1 MSYSLK
7 ITSQPINFQQYLNP
21 SFKIAFRILEQHTT
35 MKKYVIIGGSK
46 GIGKETAEL
55 LAAEGNEV
63 IVFSRTPY
71 EGPAHS
77 IDWEEFDVLSDDWE
91 DRMPENIDGL
101 VYSVGSIQLKPF
113 KGLKPE
119 IFESDFQLQVI
130 GAVKSLQAAYKN
142 FNTDGV
148 PSVVLYSTV
157 AVQRGMPFHATV
169 SASKG
174 AIEGLTRAIAS
185 EWAPKARINCIA
197 PSLTDTPL
205 AAKLLSTPEKKTT
218 IGNNNPMKR
227 VGEPADIAEMTVFL
241 LSNKASWIT
250 GQIIHIDGGQSVL

>member
-1 MSYSLK
+1 
-7 ITSQPINFQQYLNP
+7 
-21 SFKIAFRILEQHTT
+21 
-35 MKKYVIIGGSK
+35 MKKYIIIGGSK
-46 GIGKETAEL
+46 GIGKETAEI

-91 DRMPENIDGL
+91 DRMPDNIDGL
-101 VYSVGSIQLKPF
+101 VYSVGSINLKPF

-119 IFESDFQLQVI
+119 VFQADFQLQVM
-130 GAVKSLQAAYKN
+130 GAVKALQAASTN
-142 FNTDGV
+142 FNTNGI

-205 AAKLLSTPEKKTT
+205 AGRLVSTPEKKAAL
-218 IGNNNPMKR
+218 GNNNPMKR
-227 VGEPADIAEMTVFL
+227 IGEPTDVAEMTAFL
-241 LSNKASWIT
+241 LSDKASWIT
-250 GQIIHIDGGQSVL
+250 GQVIHIDGGQSVL

>member
-1 MSYSLK
+1 
-7 ITSQPINFQQYLNP
+7 
-21 SFKIAFRILEQHTT
+21 
-35 MKKYVIIGGSK
+35 MKKYIIIGGSK
-46 GIGKETAEL
+46 GIGKETAEI

-91 DRMPENIDGL
+91 DRMPDNIDGL
-101 VYSVGSIQLKPF
+101 VYSVGSINLKPF

-119 IFESDFQLQVI
+119 VFQADFQLQVI
-130 GAVKSLQAAYKN
+130 GAVKALQAASTN
-142 FNTDGV
+142 FNTNGI

-205 AAKLLSTPEKKTT
+205 AGRLVSTPEKKAAL
-218 IGNNNPMKR
+218 GNNNPMKR
-227 VGEPADIAEMTVFL
+227 IGEPTDVAEMTAFL
-241 LSNKASWIT
+241 LSDKASWMT
-250 GQIIHIDGGQSVL
+250 GQVIHIDGGQSVL

>member
-1 MSYSLK
+1 
-7 ITSQPINFQQYLNP
+7 
-21 SFKIAFRILEQHTT
+21 
-35 MKKYVIIGGSK
+35 MKKYVIVGGSK

-55 LAAEGNEV
+55 LAAEGHQV
-63 IVFSRTPY
+63 TVFSRTPY
-71 EGPAHS
+71 EGPAHT
-77 IDWEEFDVLSDDWE
+77 IEWEEFDVLEDSWE
-91 DRMPENIDGL
+91 DQMPEDIDGL
-101 VYSVGSIQLKPF
+101 VYSVGSINLKPF
-113 KGLKPE
+113 RGLKTE
-119 IFESDFQLQVI
+119 VFEADFQLHVM
-130 GAVKSLQAAYKN
+130 GAIKALQAAYKN
-142 FNTDGV
+142 FNANSI

-205 AAKLLSTPEKKTT
+205 AGKLLSTPEKKEAM
-218 IGNNNPMKR
+218 GNNNPMKR
-227 VGEPADIAEMTVFL
+227 VGEVNDIAEMTAFL
-241 LSNKASWIT
+241 LSDKSSWMT

>member
-1 MSYSLK
+1 
-7 ITSQPINFQQYLNP
+7 
-21 SFKIAFRILEQHTT
+21 
-35 MKKYVIIGGSK
+35 MKKYVIVGGSK

-55 LAAEGNEV
+55 LAAEGHQV
-63 IVFSRTPY
+63 TVFSRTPY
-71 EGPAHS
+71 EGPAHT
-77 IDWEEFDVLSDDWE
+77 IEWEEFDVLEDSWE
-91 DRMPENIDGL
+91 DQMPEDIDGL
-101 VYSVGSIQLKPF
+101 VYSVGSINLKPF
-113 KGLKPE
+113 RGLKPE
-119 IFESDFQLQVI
+119 VFEADFQLQVM
-130 GAVKSLQAAYKN
+130 GAIKALQAAYKN
-142 FNTDGV
+142 FNANSI

-205 AAKLLSTPEKKTT
+205 AGKLLSTPEKKEAM
-218 IGNNNPMKR
+218 GNNNPMKR
-227 VGEPADIAEMTVFL
+227 VGEANDIAEMTAFL
-241 LSNKASWIT
+241 LSDKSSWMT

>member
-1 MSYSLK
+1 
-7 ITSQPINFQQYLNP
+7 
-21 SFKIAFRILEQHTT
+21 
-35 MKKYVIIGGSK
+35 MKKYVIVGGSK

-55 LAAEGNEV
+55 LAAEGHQV
-63 IVFSRTPY
+63 TVFSRTPY
-71 EGPAHS
+71 EGPAHT
-77 IDWEEFDVLSDDWE
+77 IEWEEFDVLEDSWE
-91 DRMPENIDGL
+91 DQMPGDIDGL
-101 VYSVGSIQLKPF
+101 VYSVGSINLKPF
-113 KGLKPE
+113 RGLKTE
-119 IFESDFQLQVI
+119 VFEADFQLHVM
-130 GAVKSLQAAYKN
+130 GAIKALQAAYKN
-142 FNTDGV
+142 FNANSI

-205 AAKLLSTPEKKTT
+205 AGKLLSTPEKKEAM
-218 IGNNNPMKR
+218 GNNNPMKR
-227 VGEPADIAEMTVFL
+227 VGEANDIAEMTAFL
-241 LSNKASWIT
+241 LSDKSSWMT

>member
-1 MSYSLK
+1 
-7 ITSQPINFQQYLNP
+7 
-21 SFKIAFRILEQHTT
+21 
-35 MKKYVIIGGSK
+35 MKKYVIVGGSK

-55 LAAEGNEV
+55 LAAEGHQV
-63 IVFSRTPY
+63 TVFSRTPY
-71 EGPAHS
+71 EGPAHT
-77 IDWEEFDVLSDDWE
+77 IEWEEFDVLEDSWE
-91 DRMPENIDGL
+91 DQMPEDIDGL
-101 VYSVGSIQLKPF
+101 VYSVGSINLKPF
-113 KGLKPE
+113 RGLKTE
-119 IFESDFQLQVI
+119 VFEADFQLHVM
-130 GAVKSLQAAYKN
+130 GAIKALQAAYKN
-142 FNTDGV
+142 FNANSI

-205 AAKLLSTPEKKTT
+205 AGKLLSTPEKKEAM
-218 IGNNNPMKR
+218 GNNNPMKR
-227 VGEPADIAEMTVFL
+227 VGEANDISEMTAFL
-241 LSNKASWIT
+241 LSDKSSWMT

>member
-1 MSYSLK
+1 
-7 ITSQPINFQQYLNP
+7 
-21 SFKIAFRILEQHTT
+21 
-35 MKKYVIIGGSK
+35 MKKYVIVGGSK

-55 LAAEGNEV
+55 LAAEGHQV
-63 IVFSRTPY
+63 TVFSRTPY
-71 EGPAHS
+71 EGPAHT
-77 IDWEEFDVLSDDWE
+77 IEWEEFDVLEDSWE
-91 DRMPENIDGL
+91 DQMPEDIDGL
-101 VYSVGSIQLKPF
+101 VYSVGSINLKPF
-113 KGLKPE
+113 RGLKTE
-119 IFESDFQLQVI
+119 VFEADFQLHVM
-130 GAVKSLQAAYKN
+130 GAIKALQAAYKN
-142 FNTDGV
+142 FNANSI

-205 AAKLLSTPEKKTT
+205 AGKLLSTPEKKEAMS
-218 IGNNNPMKR
+218 NNNPMKR
-227 VGEPADIAEMTVFL
+227 VGEANDIAEMTAFL
-241 LSNKASWIT
+241 LSDKSSWMT

>member
-1 MSYSLK
+1 
-7 ITSQPINFQQYLNP
+7 
-21 SFKIAFRILEQHTT
+21 
-35 MKKYVIIGGSK
+35 MKKYVIVGGSK

-55 LAAEGNEV
+55 LAAEGHQV
-63 IVFSRTPY
+63 TVFSRTPY
-71 EGPAHS
+71 EGPAHT
-77 IDWEEFDVLSDDWE
+77 IEWEEFDVLEDSWE
-91 DRMPENIDGL
+91 DQMPENIDGL
-101 VYSVGSIQLKPF
+101 VYSVGSINLKPF
-113 KGLKPE
+113 RGLKPE
-119 IFESDFQLQVI
+119 VFEADFQLQVM
-130 GAVKSLQAAYKN
+130 GAIKALQAAYKN
-142 FNTDGV
+142 FNADSI

-205 AAKLLSTPEKKTT
+205 AGKLLSTPDKKEAM
-218 IGNNNPMKR
+218 GNNNPMKR
-227 VGEPADIAEMTVFL
+227 VGEANDIAEMTAFL
-241 LSNKASWIT
+241 LSEKSSWMT

>member
-1 MSYSLK
+1 
-7 ITSQPINFQQYLNP
+7 
-21 SFKIAFRILEQHTT
+21 
-35 MKKYVIIGGSK
+35 MKKYVIVGGSK

-55 LAAEGNEV
+55 LAAEGHQV
-63 IVFSRTPY
+63 TVFSRTPY
-71 EGPAHS
+71 EGPAHT
-77 IDWEEFDVLSDDWE
+77 IEWEEFDVLEDSWE
-91 DRMPENIDGL
+91 DQMPEDIDGL
-101 VYSVGSIQLKPF
+101 VYSVGSINLKPF
-113 KGLKPE
+113 RGLKTE
-119 IFESDFQLQVI
+119 VFEADFQLHVM
-130 GAVKSLQAAYKN
+130 GAIKALQAAYKN
-142 FNTDGV
+142 FNENSI

-205 AAKLLSTPEKKTT
+205 AGKLLSTPEKKEAM
-218 IGNNNPMKR
+218 GNNNPMKR
-227 VGEPADIAEMTVFL
+227 VGEANDIAEMTAFL
-241 LSNKASWIT
+241 LSDKSSWMT

>member
-1 MSYSLK
+1 
-7 ITSQPINFQQYLNP
+7 
-21 SFKIAFRILEQHTT
+21 
-35 MKKYVIIGGSK
+35 MKKYVIVGGSK

-55 LAAEGNEV
+55 LAAEGHQV
-63 IVFSRTPY
+63 TVLSRTPY
-71 EGPAHS
+71 EGPAHT
-77 IDWEEFDVLSDDWE
+77 IEWEEFDVLEDSWE
-91 DRMPENIDGL
+91 DQMPEDIDGL
-101 VYSVGSIQLKPF
+101 VYSVGSINLKPF
-113 KGLKPE
+113 RGLKTE
-119 IFESDFQLQVI
+119 VFEADFQLHVM
-130 GAVKSLQAAYKN
+130 GAIKALQAAYKN
-142 FNTDGV
+142 FNANSI

-205 AAKLLSTPEKKTT
+205 AGKLLSTPEKKEAM
-218 IGNNNPMKR
+218 GNNNPMKR
-227 VGEPADIAEMTVFL
+227 VGEANDIAEMTAFL
-241 LSNKASWIT
+241 LSDKSSWMT

>member
-1 MSYSLK
+1 
-7 ITSQPINFQQYLNP
+7 
-21 SFKIAFRILEQHTT
+21 
-35 MKKYVIIGGSK
+35 MKKYVIVGGSK

-55 LAAEGNEV
+55 LAAEGHQV
-63 IVFSRTPY
+63 TVFSRTPY
-71 EGPAHS
+71 EGPAHT
-77 IDWEEFDVLSDDWE
+77 IEWEEFDVLEDSWE
-91 DRMPENIDGL
+91 DQMPEDIDGL
-101 VYSVGSIQLKPF
+101 VYSVGSINLKPF
-113 KGLKPE
+113 RGLKTE
-119 IFESDFQLQVI
+119 VFEADFQLHVM
-130 GAVKSLQAAYKN
+130 GAIKALQAAYKK
-142 FNTDGV
+142 FNANSI

-205 AAKLLSTPEKKTT
+205 AGKLLSTPEKKEAM
-218 IGNNNPMKR
+218 GNNNPMKR
-227 VGEPADIAEMTVFL
+227 VGEANDIAEMTAFL
-241 LSNKASWIT
+241 LSDKSSWMT

>member
-1 MSYSLK
+1 
-7 ITSQPINFQQYLNP
+7 
-21 SFKIAFRILEQHTT
+21 
-35 MKKYVIIGGSK
+35 MKKYVIVGGSK

-55 LAAEGNEV
+55 LAAEGHQV
-63 IVFSRTPY
+63 TVFSRTPY
-71 EGPAHS
+71 EGPAHT
-77 IDWEEFDVLSDDWE
+77 IEWEEFDVLEDSWE
-91 DRMPENIDGL
+91 DQMPDDIDGL
-101 VYSVGSIQLKPF
+101 VYSVGSINLKPF
-113 KGLKPE
+113 RGLKPE
-119 IFESDFQLQVI
+119 VFEADFQLQVM
-130 GAVKSLQAAYKN
+130 GAVKALQAAYKN
-142 FNTDGV
+142 FNANSI

-205 AAKLLSTPEKKTT
+205 AGKLLSTPEKKEAM
-218 IGNNNPMKR
+218 GNNNPMKR
-227 VGEPADIAEMTVFL
+227 VGEANDIAEMTAFL
-241 LSNKASWIT
+241 LSDKSSWMT

>member
-1 MSYSLK
+1 
-7 ITSQPINFQQYLNP
+7 
-21 SFKIAFRILEQHTT
+21 
-35 MKKYVIIGGSK
+35 MKKYVIVGGSK

-55 LAAEGNEV
+55 LAAEGHQV
-63 IVFSRTPY
+63 TVFSRTPY
-71 EGPAHS
+71 EGPAHT
-77 IDWEEFDVLSDDWE
+77 IEWEELDVLEDSWE
-91 DRMPENIDGL
+91 DQMPEDIDGL
-101 VYSVGSIQLKPF
+101 VYSVGSINLKPF
-113 KGLKPE
+113 RGLKTE
-119 IFESDFQLQVI
+119 VFEADFQLHVM
-130 GAVKSLQAAYKN
+130 GAIKALQAAYKN
-142 FNTDGV
+142 FNANSI

-205 AAKLLSTPEKKTT
+205 AGKLLSTPEKKEAM
-218 IGNNNPMKR
+218 GNNNPMKR
-227 VGEPADIAEMTVFL
+227 VGEANDIAEMTAFL
-241 LSNKASWIT
+241 LSDKSSWMT

>member
-1 MSYSLK
+1 
-7 ITSQPINFQQYLNP
+7 
-21 SFKIAFRILEQHTT
+21 

-46 GIGKETAEL
+46 GIGKETAEI

-91 DRMPENIDGL
+91 DRMPDNIDGL
-101 VYSVGSIQLKPF
+101 VYSVGSINLKPF

-119 IFESDFQLQVI
+119 VFQADFQLQVM
-130 GAVKSLQAAYKN
+130 GAVKALQAASTN
-142 FNTDGV
+142 FNTNGI

-205 AAKLLSTPEKKTT
+205 AGRLVSTPEKKAAL
-218 IGNNNPMKR
+218 GNNNPMKR
-227 VGEPADIAEMTVFL
+227 IGEPTDVAEMTAFL
-241 LSNKASWIT
+241 LSDKASWMT
-250 GQIIHIDGGQSVL
+250 GQVIHIDGGQSVL